1 MDQDTKK
8 TLWATADKLRSNM
21 DAAEYKHVVLGLIFL
36 KYISDAF
43 QERRN
48 TLAKEFTNPKSDL
61 YIGAGNSADLVMED
75 RDYYTEEHVFWV
87 PPTARWEAIRS
98 AAKQPDIGKR
108 IDDALIAIEQDNP
121 TLKGVLDKRFGK
133 LQLEPGRLGELIDLI
148 SQIGFGSGDKAKDVL
163 GEVYEYF
170 LGQFA
175 SAEGKKGGQFY
186 TPGSVVRVLV
196 EESRLEFFKKAT
208 DGTVTKEDCEGS
220 LYLHFFFPMLKRIM
234 QVTSGVWETPPV
246 KDGISP
252 QASLG
257 ACMPLQRK
265 VLITEEG
272 KLFVCEKD
280 AEGPCLGN
288 VIDGIDYTKVKA
300 LLEDLSEFTSK
311 CSTCW
316 VAPICQTCFV
326 QIPRETYRHGRK
338 STCDKKRTS
347 AEESMME
354 YFKLLEHKA
363 AYQMVIDLYGDSWV
377 AV

>member
-1 MDQDTKK
+1 MSPPFHNLDTLLPFFRGAEITRDQSVSLNLVNTYGTTFPDQFGNREALTKEIN
-8 TLWATADKLRSNM
+8 AKL
-21 DAAEYKHVVLGLIFL
+21 
-36 KYISDAF
+36 
-43 QERRN
+43 
-48 TLAKEFTNPKSDL
+48 
-61 YIGAGNSADLVMED
+61 
-75 RDYYTEEHVFWV
+75 
-87 PPTARWEAIRS
+87 
-98 AAKQPDIGKR
+98 
-108 IDDALIAIEQDNP
+108 
-121 TLKGVLDKRFGK
+121 
-133 LQLEPGRLGELIDLI
+133 
-148 SQIGFGSGDKAKDVL
+148 
-163 GEVYEYF
+163 
-170 LGQFA
+170 
-175 SAEGKKGGQFY
+175 
-186 TPGSVVRVLV
+186 